1 LNILHVS
8 AHLFTTSFGGE
19 PAKEIYG
26 SAKALADRG
35 HKVTIYTTDLLHN
48 RQKLKFQTEII
59 DIHGVK
65 VLEFKNLSSRLGVTP
80 AAIQMI
86 ARQAAT
92 FDIIHLHQY
101 PTFLNIVAHHYARK
115 FHIPYVL
122 QAHGSLPGVM
132 ANYALR
138 QGYNFLWGHRLLS
151 DAAKLIAVSRME
163 VEQYKDTGIDEHKIE
178 TIPNGI
184 DLSEFDNLPKRGEF
198 RSKYGLSDNQ
208 RLILYLGRIHKIKGL
223 DLLTKAFAALAKS
236 SDDIKLVI
244 TGPDRGY
251 LSSLKKLVADLEIS
265 DKLLFTGPLY
275 GQEKLKAYIDADV
288 YVLPSFYEIFGQTV
302 LEACACGTPVIVTD
316 RCGLADVISGQAG
329 LVVPYDQ
336 EQLENALTNILN
348 NNKMRREFGEK
359 GKLLVRERFNWEK
372 IAEQIESVYQ
382 RVRHG

>member
-1 LNILHVS
+1 
-8 AHLFTTSFGGE
+8 
-19 PAKEIYG
+19 
-26 SAKALADRG
+26 
-35 HKVTIYTTDLLHN
+35 
-48 RQKLKFQTEII
+48 
-59 DIHGVK
+59 
-65 VLEFKNLSSRLGVTP
+65 
-80 AAIQMI
+80 
-86 ARQAAT
+86 
-92 FDIIHLHQY
+92 
-101 PTFLNIVAHHYARK
+101 
-115 FHIPYVL
+115 
-122 QAHGSLPGVM
+122 M